1 MQKELSNFGDHA
13 EVTMQANASIPE
25 GMGVHGY
32 YHVECRD
39 ADGNLKWNEEFPNL
53 VVAVGKQLML
63 DTLLR
68 TSGTY
73 TTVGPFLG
81 LINNSTTYAAA
92 DTMTSKTWTELTT
105 YTVGGSAVRGTAV
118 FAASSSSGT
127 TAISSSCTVPL
138 TGYLFAT
145 RSIPSVITHLATP
158 CVTLFVILPAYS
170 LIESSP
176 YVHCALPLSSLVRLR
191 SGYSRL
197 MPEGRMICPFLK
209 VKHL

>member
-1 MQKELSNFGDHA
+1 MQNELSNFGDHA
-13 EVTMQANASIPE
+13 VATLQANASIPE
-25 GMGVHGY
+25 GMGVDGY

-39 ADGNLKWNEEFPNL
+39 AQGNLKWNEEFPNL
-53 VVAVGKQLML
+53 VVAIGKQLML

-81 LINNSTTYAAA
+81 LINNSTTFAAA

-127 TAISSSCTVPL
+127 TPSNVTTSTATAITYTMTGSATVYGCFL
-138 TGYLFAT
+138 VTGSGAVST
-145 RSIPSVITHLATP
+145 
-158 CVTLFVILPAYS
+158 
-170 LIESSP
+170 
-176 YVHCALPLSSLVRLR
+176 LSSTAGTLYSEGNFSTAKTVT
-191 SGYSRL
+191 SGDTVSVTYSTTATS
-197 MPEGRMICPFLK
+197 
-209 VKHL
+209 